1 MQVRVFQKVRN
12 ILGYSR
18 AGVIASKFSE
28 ILVQKRSEMYNSRQ
42 REQDLWCKKNSSR
55 RCPDSRDAFA
65 GHGDESSG

>member
-42 REQDLWCKKNSSR
+42 REQDL
-55 RCPDSRDAFA
+55 
-65 GHGDESSG
+65 